1 MPEISKLENF
11 ENFGNLNRL
20 YLQDVLYYK
29 LILNYKKI
37 FMARKSI
44 LVVDDEKSQ
53 REILEMILSSE
64 GYDVTMASSGEAAM
78 KFVADRHFDLVLTD
92 LKMTGMSGLDLLKQ
106 LTDFDK
112 SIIVLL
118 LTAHGTVDSAVD
130 ALRLGAFDY
139 LQKPYDRE
147 KLLDTISRALNKLT
161 NLDAEIV
168 SASPEMDRVKK
179 LILKVA
185 KSNSTVLIRGESG
198 TGKELIAR
206 SIHNNS
212 LRASEVFQAVNCAAI
227 NENLL
232 ESELFGH
239 EKGSFTG
246 AVGEKKGLFEVADGG
261 TLFLDEIGELDVSL
275 QAKLLRALQ
284 EKQIRRVGATRE
296 INTDV
301 RVVAATNRD
310 LLKMTKEGSFRE
322 DLYYRLNVLSIEIPP
337 LRERRSDVMLLME
350 YFIKKHTRDTNRK
363 ISLSPEARRIF
374 EDYSYPGNV
383 RQLESAIERAIL
395 LCENDTIT
403 VDDLPPEMTQ
413 GTRAASVSNDLFK
426 LPPEGVSF
434 EDVERSLIMQA
445 MDRTDNNITKSAK
458 LLGLTFRTLQYRLEK
473 FGIKRDGAEDEEEA

>member
-1 MPEISKLENF
+1 
-11 ENFGNLNRL
+11 
-20 YLQDVLYYK
+20 
-29 LILNYKKI
+29 
-37 FMARKSI
+37 MARKSI

-53 REILEMILSSE
+53 REILEMILSGE
-64 GYDVTMASSGEAAM
+64 GYDVTTASSGEAAM

-92 LKMTGMSGLDLLKQ
+92 LQMTGMSGLELLKQ

-130 ALRLGAFDY
+130 ALRLGAFDF
-139 LQKPYDRE
+139 LQKPYDRD
-147 KLLDTISRALNKLT
+147 KLLETISRALNKLT
-161 NLDAEIV
+161 SLDAEIV
-168 SASPEMDRVKK
+168 SSSPEMDKVKK
-179 LILKVA
+179 MILKVA

-212 LRASEVFQAVNCAAI
+212 LRTDQVFQAVNCAAI

-246 AVGEKKGLFEVADGG
+246 AVNEKKGLFEVADGG

-310 LLKMTKEGSFRE
+310 LLAMTQEGSFRE

-337 LRERRSDVMLLME
+337 LRERRTDVQLLME
-350 YFIKKHTRDTNRK
+350 YFIKKHTRSSNRK
-363 ISLSPEARRIF
+363 ISISPDARRLF

-403 VDDLPPEMTQ
+403 MDDLPPEMTN
-413 GTRAASVSNDLFK
+413 GARGSIAGSSNDLVK
-426 LPPEGVSF
+426 LPPEGVNF

-473 FGIKRDGAEDEEEA
+473 FGIKRDDAVEEEE

>member
-1 MPEISKLENF
+1 
-11 ENFGNLNRL
+11 
-20 YLQDVLYYK
+20 
-29 LILNYKKI
+29 
-37 FMARKSI
+37 MARKSI

-53 REILEMILSSE
+53 REILEMILSGE
-64 GYDVTMASSGEAAM
+64 GYDVTTASSGEAAM

-147 KLLDTISRALNKLT
+147 KLLETISRALNKLT

-168 SASPEMDRVKK
+168 SASPEMDKVKK
-179 LILKVA
+179 MILKVA

-212 LRASEVFQAVNCAAI
+212 LRTDQIFQAVNCAAI

-246 AVGEKKGLFEVADGG
+246 AVNEKKGLFEIADGG
-261 TLFLDEIGELDVSL
+261 TLFLDEIGELDISL
-275 QAKLLRALQ
+275 QAKILRALQ

-310 LLKMTKEGSFRE
+310 LLKMTQEGSFRE

-337 LRERRSDVMLLME
+337 LRERRSDVALLMD
-350 YFIKKHTRDTNRK
+350 YFIKKHTRNTNRK
-363 ISLSPEARRIF
+363 ITLSGEAKRLM

-403 VDDLPPEMTQ
+403 LDDLPPEMTQ
-413 GTRAASVSNDLFK
+413 GSRSTSASNDLFK
-426 LPPEGVSF
+426 LPPEGVNF

-473 FGIKRDGAEDEEEA
+473 FGFKKDGAEEEEES

>member
-1 MPEISKLENF
+1 
-11 ENFGNLNRL
+11 
-20 YLQDVLYYK
+20 
-29 LILNYKKI
+29 
-37 FMARKSI
+37 MARKSI

-53 REILEMILSSE
+53 REILEMILSGE
-64 GYDVTMASSGEAAM
+64 GYDVTTASSGEAAM

-92 LKMTGMSGLDLLKQ
+92 LKMTGMTGLDLLKE

-147 KLLDTISRALNKLT
+147 KLLDTISRALNKLS

-168 SASPEMDRVKK
+168 SESPEMDKVKK

-185 KSNSTVLIRGESG
+185 KSNSTLLIRGESG

-206 SIHNNS
+206 AIHKNS
-212 LRASEVFQAVNCAAI
+212 LRTDEIFQAVNCAAI

-246 AVGEKKGLFEVADGG
+246 AINEKKGLFEVADGG
-261 TLFLDEIGELDVSL
+261 TLFLDEIGELDISL

-284 EKQIRRVGATRE
+284 EKQIRRVGGTRE
-296 INTDV
+296 INVDV

-310 LLKMTKEGSFRE
+310 LLKMTQDGRFRE
-322 DLYYRLNVLSIEIPP
+322 DLYYRLNVLSIELPA
-337 LRERRSDVMLLME
+337 LRERRTDVPVLIN
-350 YFIKKHTRDTNRK
+350 YFLEKHTRGTNRK
-363 ISLSPEARRIF
+363 IAVEPAARKLL
-374 EDYSYPGNV
+374 ENYSYPGNI

-395 LCENDTIT
+395 LSENNTIT
-403 VDDLPPEMTQ
+403 VEDLPPEMIRET
-413 GTRAASVSNDLFK
+413 APASADDLFK
-426 LPPEGVSF
+426 LPPEGVNF

-445 MDRTDNNITKSAK
+445 MERTDNNITKSAK

-473 FGIKRDGAEDEEEA
+473 FGIKKETDGTEDDEES

>member
-1 MPEISKLENF
+1 
-11 ENFGNLNRL
+11 
-20 YLQDVLYYK
+20 
-29 LILNYKKI
+29 
-37 FMARKSI
+37 MARKSI

-53 REILEMILSSE
+53 REILEMILSGE
-64 GYDVTMASSGEAAM
+64 GYDVTTASSGEAAM
-78 KFVADRHFDLVLTD
+78 KFVADRHFDLVLSD

-139 LQKPYDRE
+139 LQKPYDRD
-147 KLLDTISRALNKLT
+147 KLLETISRALNKLST
-161 NLDAEIV
+161 LDSEIV
-168 SASPEMDRVKK
+168 SVSPEMDKVKK

-185 KSNSTVLIRGESG
+185 KSSSTVLIRGESG

-212 LRASEVFQAVNCAAI
+212 LRTDQVFQAVNCAAI

-239 EKGSFTG
+239 ERGSFTG

-275 QAKLLRALQ
+275 QAKILRALQ
-284 EKQIRRVGATRE
+284 EKQIRRVGGTRE

-310 LLKMTKEGSFRE
+310 LLKMTQEGSFRE
-322 DLYYRLNVLSIEIPP
+322 DLYYRLNVLSLEIPP
-337 LRERRSDVMLLME
+337 LRERRSDINVLID
-350 YFIKKHTRDTNRK
+350 YFVRKHTRDSNRK
-363 ISLSPEARRIF
+363 ITIATEAKRLL

-403 VDDLPPEMTQ
+403 LDDLPPEMTQ
-413 GTRAASVSNDLFK
+413 GTRAASGGSADSLFK
-426 LPPEGVSF
+426 LPPEGVNF

-473 FGIKRDGAEDEEEA
+473 FGFKRDGTEEEGES

>member
-1 MPEISKLENF
+1 
-11 ENFGNLNRL
+11 
-20 YLQDVLYYK
+20 
-29 LILNYKKI
+29 
-37 FMARKSI
+37 MARKSI

-53 REILEMILSSE
+53 REILEMILSGE
-64 GYDVTMASSGEAAM
+64 GYDVTTASSGEAAM

-92 LKMTGMSGLDLLKQ
+92 LQMGGMTGLELLKA

-130 ALRLGAFDY
+130 ALRLGAFDF

-147 KLLDTISRALNKLT
+147 KLLDTIARALKKLT

-168 SASPEMDRVKK
+168 SVSPEMDRVKK
-179 LILKVA
+179 MIVKVA

-212 LRASEVFQAVNCAAI
+212 LRSNQIFQAVNCAAI

-246 AVGEKKGLFEVADGG
+246 AFGEKKGLFEVADGG
-261 TLFLDEIGELDVSL
+261 TLFLDEIGELDISL
-275 QAKLLRALQ
+275 QAKILRALQ
-284 EKQIRRVGATRE
+284 EKQIRRVGGTRE
-296 INTDV
+296 INVDV

-310 LLKMTKEGSFRE
+310 VLAMTKEGSFRE

-337 LRERRSDVMLLME
+337 LRERRSDIDLLMN
-350 YFIKKHTRDTNRK
+350 YFIRKHTRNSNRS
-363 ISLSPEARRIF
+363 IRIDAVAARIF
-374 EDYSYPGNV
+374 DNYDYPGNV
-383 RQLESAIERAIL
+383 RQLESAVERAIL
-395 LCENDTIT
+395 LCENDLIT

-413 GTRAASVSNDLFK
+413 GTRMLGSPSGAGSDLFK
-426 LPPEGVSF
+426 LPAEGVNF

-445 MDRTDNNITKSAK
+445 MERTDNNITKSAK

-473 FGIKRDGAEDEEEA
+473 FGFKRDGSEEDEG

>member
-1 MPEISKLENF
+1 MS
-11 ENFGNLNRL
+11 
-20 YLQDVLYYK
+20 
-29 LILNYKKI
+29 
-37 FMARKSI
+37 RKSI

-53 REILEMILSSE
+53 REILEMILSGE
-64 GYDVTMASSGEAAM
+64 GYDVTTASSGEAAM

-112 SIIVLL
+112 SIIVIL
-118 LTAHGTVDSAVD
+118 LTAHGSVDSAVD

-139 LQKPYDRE
+139 LQKPYDSE
-147 KLLDTISRALNKLT
+147 KLLDTVSRALNKLST
-161 NLDAEIV
+161 LDTEIV
-168 SASPEMDRVKK
+168 SESPEMDKVKK
-179 LILKVA
+179 MILKVA

-246 AVGEKKGLFEVADGG
+246 AVGEKKGLFEIADGG
-261 TLFLDEIGELDVSL
+261 TLFLDEIGELDISL

-284 EKQIRRVGATRE
+284 EKQIRRVGGTRE
-296 INTDV
+296 INVDV

-310 LLKMTKEGSFRE
+310 LLAMTTEKRFRE
-322 DLYYRLNVLSIEIPP
+322 DLYYRLNVLSIELPA
-337 LRERRSDVMLLME
+337 LRERRGDIPVLLD
-350 YFIKKHTRDTNRK
+350 YFLKKHTRGTNRK
-363 ISLSPEARRIF
+363 VTLDSGAKKLLENYF
-374 EDYSYPGNV
+374 YPGNV
-383 RQLESAIERAIL
+383 RQLESAIERAVL

-403 VDDLPPEMTQ
+403 TDDLPPEMLNQTVS
-413 GTRAASVSNDLFK
+413 AATTASGDSLFK
-426 LPPEGVSF
+426 LPPEGVNF

-445 MDRTDNNITKSAK
+445 MERTDNNITKSAK

-473 FGIKRDGAEDEEEA
+473 FGVKRDGAEEEE